1 MKIGVYLCECGGNIS
16 KVVDL
21 DKVNKFVKTKENI
34 EITRIHSNMCSGAG
48 QKLII
53 DDIEKL
59 GLDKIV
65 VAACSPQFHEKTF
78 RSAMEKAGLNPYVLE
93 IVNFREHCSW
103 PLKKY
108 PEIATEKAKNLVNV
122 GIDKV
127 SLNYPLEKKMFQMEN
142 RVLVIGAGIAGIQAS
157 LDLADVGKEVTL
169 IEQDPTVGG
178 KMAIL
183 SKTFPT
189 EDCAACILSPK
200 MADVANRKNIKLLTN
215 TKITKTSGHRLH
227 FDIKA
232 ERTPRFIKPDIN
244 MDECLACKKCEDVC
258 PVSVPNEWERGIMD
272 RKAIYIPAT
281 LAIPFKYLIDKENC
295 LHFKDDSCNK
305 CAEVCPQNAIDFT
318 QKTEKLNFT
327 VDTIIVATGFDDI
340 DPNLKPMFGYD
351 KFDNVITG
359 LEMERII
366 DHVNEN
372 PPPKEVGKKVA
383 FIQCVGSR
391 DKQIGNEY
399 CSRVCCMYATK
410 QASLLKMEKP
420 DTEIYIFY
428 TDLRAYGKGFE
439 EYYKR
444 AQEMGIKYIRG
455 KVAEV
460 YKNPEDL
467 KLMLKAED
475 TLSRKIIETDFD
487 LIVLSN
493 GMKASESSDGI
504 INSLKLSK
512 SSDGFIKEAHLKYRP
527 VDTLIEGVFVAGTA
541 QGPKDIPDTVAQ
553 ASASAARV
561 IGTLAKKEFEID
573 PILAFVEADKCDG
586 CEECL
591 SVCPKNAI
599 QMNNENKAVI
609 DGALCIGGGSCLG
622 SCPQEAI
629 DLKVYTNAQI
639 YASIN
644 AILELKKKD
653 EYRVVFF
660 ADDASSYRLADMVG
674 VRKMAYDHNV
684 YIMRIPSGSR
694 ITSKLL
700 KYTFLKG
707 ADGVIIGDNVKK
719 NSAFPWSKEYSM
731 NFIQEVN
738 GYLKKAG
745 IEGERIIHKEFA
757 SGMINDFI
765 TMANETVETVK
776 KYSKITENE
785 LKKLEEIF

>member
-53 DDIEKL
+53 DDIKKF

-65 VAACSPQFHEKTF
+65 VSACSPQFHEKTF
-78 RSAMEKAGLNPYVLE
+78 RSAMAKAGLNPYVLE
-93 IVNFREHCSW
+93 IANFREHCSW

-108 PEIATEKAKNLVNV
+108 PEIATEKAINLVNV

-157 LDLADVGKEVTL
+157 LDLADAGKEVTL

-227 FDIKA
+227 FDIEA
-232 ERTPRFIKPDIN
+232 EKTPRFIKPDIN

-258 PVSVPNEWERGIMD
+258 PVSVPNEWEKGIMD
-272 RKAIYIPAT
+272 RKAIFIPAA
-281 LAIPFKYLIDKENC
+281 LAIPFIYQIDEKNC
-295 LHFKDDSCNK
+295 LQFKDGSCNK
-305 CAEVCPQNAIDFT
+305 CAEICPQNAIDFT

-327 VDTIIVATGFDDI
+327 VDNIIVATGFDDI

-351 KFDNVITG
+351 KFDNVVTG
-359 LEMERII
+359 LEMERIV

-460 YKNPEDL
+460 YKNPENS

-493 GMKASESSDGI
+493 GMKARESSDSI

-609 DGALCIGGGSCLG
+609 DGALCVGGGSCLG

-629 DLKVYTNAQI
+629 DLKGYTNAQI
-639 YASIN
+639 YASID

-653 EYRVVFF
+653 EHRVVFF
-660 ADDASSYRLADMVG
+660 ADNASSYRLADMVG
-674 VRKMAYDHNV
+674 VRKMIYDYNV

-719 NSAFPWSKEYSM
+719 SSAFPWSKEYSM

-738 GYLKKAG
+738 GYLKKVG

-765 TMANETVETVK
+765 KMANETVETVK

-785 LKKLEEIF
+785 LKKLEEIS

>member
-53 DDIEKL
+53 DDIKKF

-65 VAACSPQFHEKTF
+65 VSACSPQFHEKTF
-78 RSAMEKAGLNPYVLE
+78 RSAMAKAGLNPYVLE
-93 IVNFREHCSW
+93 IANFREHCSW

-108 PEIATEKAKNLVNV
+108 PEIATEKAINLVNV

-157 LDLADVGKEVTL
+157 LDLADAGKEVTL

-227 FDIKA
+227 FDIEA
-232 ERTPRFIKPDIN
+232 EKTPRFIKPDIN

-258 PVSVPNEWERGIMD
+258 PVSVPNEWEKGIMD
-272 RKAIYIPAT
+272 RKAIFIPAA
-281 LAIPFKYLIDKENC
+281 LAIPFIYQIDEKNC
-295 LHFKDDSCNK
+295 LQFKDGSCNK
-305 CAEVCPQNAIDFT
+305 CAEICPQNAIDFT

-327 VDTIIVATGFDDI
+327 VDNIIVATGFDDI

-351 KFDNVITG
+351 KFDNVVTG
-359 LEMERII
+359 LEMERIV

-410 QASLLKMEKP
+410 QASLP
-420 DTEIYIFY
+420 
-428 TDLRAYGKGFE
+428 YGKGFE

-455 KVAEV
+455 KVADV
-460 YKNPEDL
+460 YKNPENS

-493 GMKASESSDGI
+493 GMKARESSDSI

-609 DGALCIGGGSCLG
+609 DGALCVGGGSCLG

-629 DLKVYTNAQI
+629 DLKGYTNAQI
-639 YASIN
+639 YASID

-653 EYRVVFF
+653 EHRVVFF
-660 ADDASSYRLADMVG
+660 ADNASSYRLADMVG
-674 VRKMAYDHNV
+674 VRKMIYDYNV

-719 NSAFPWSKEYSM
+719 SSAFPWSKEYSM

-738 GYLKKAG
+738 GYLKKVG

-765 TMANETVETVK
+765 KMANETVETVK

-785 LKKLEEIF
+785 LKKLEEIS